1 MSAVRPC
8 VADTYLVARDEV
20 VDRVRDCIEGKGD
33 TPAEIAR
40 NLSSTRREFVKR
52 FMAGRE
58 EISLKRAISM
68 AEVVGLKVRVVVET
82 DESIAPRRRA
92 DAPRDTYERG
102 LSVADAGRPIPGTVP
117 SGSETSHP
125 CPVA

>member
-1 MSAVRPC
+1 MVI
-8 VADTYLVARDEV
+8 DH
-20 VDRVRDCIEGKGD
+20 VRDRIEARGY
-33 TPAEIAR
+33 TPSEIAR

-68 AEVVGLKVRVVVET
+68 AEAVGLKVRVVIET

-92 DAPRDTYERG
+92 ETPRAVYERAPR
-102 LSVADAGRPIPGTVP
+102 A
-117 SGSETSHP
+117 GSEENR
-125 CPVA
+125 A